1 MYCYLNGK
9 ERTTL
14 PDMFDSWLDPARTAV
29 LCIDMH
35 RGHCGDDPDATCP
48 APIARERIPQH
59 DEFHRAC
66 RALGIPI
73 IMVQHWQRYGGID
86 DVASKRTPG
95 GATWRF
101 IYDLMS
107 PGNYAKEHSW
117 EGTKW
122 LELSVESNPSD
133 HFIRTKKRLSSFY
146 ATDLEHLL
154 RQLDVR
160 NLVLTGTLTDCCIM
174 STTTTA
180 ADLDFRVIIPRD
192 IAAPSS
198 EEAGDAAL
206 LLISLYFGLVTDS
219 AALLE
224 EWHARTAPGQA

>member
-1 MYCYLNGK
+1 MKTPMYCYLESK
-9 ERTTL
+9 DKTVLPER
-14 PDMFDSWLDPARTAV
+14 FDSWFAPESTAV

-66 RALGIPI
+66 RALGIPV

-95 GATWRF
+95 GTTWRW
-101 IYDLMS
+101 IWDLTF
-107 PGNYAKEHSW
+107 PDNYAREHSW

-122 LELSVESNPSD
+122 LELSVETEPTD
-133 HFIRTKKRLSSFY
+133 YYVRTKKRLSSFY

-160 NLVLTGTLTDCCIM
+160 NLVLTGTLTDCCIL

-180 ADLDFRVIIPRD
+180 ADLDYRVLIPRD
-192 IAAPSS
+192 IVAPSS
-198 EEAGDAAL
+198 DQAGEAAL

-219 AALLE
+219 AALLA
-224 EWHARTAPGQA
+224 EWQARKG